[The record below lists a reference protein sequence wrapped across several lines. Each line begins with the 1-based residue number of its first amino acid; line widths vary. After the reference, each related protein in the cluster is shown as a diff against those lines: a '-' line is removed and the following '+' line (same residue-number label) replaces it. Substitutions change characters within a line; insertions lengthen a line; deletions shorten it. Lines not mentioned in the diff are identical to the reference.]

1 MDSASIDN
9 LSTWDS
15 PFRGKTKA
23 WMHKEAIYTK
33 DNPKPEL
40 TTSVFPSVSK
50 WLPPRDEHSD
60 YWWAM
65 AGPHFATLLR
75 NAGYSLQ
82 DQYEALLF
90 VYHQVV
96 PRLGVSPGFID
107 PALDSGDSGLS
118 LDKSHIEYSW
128 RWNEPGTKP
137 EIRMVMEPF
146 SRFAGT
152 YMDPLNIKPATDIL
166 YSMIPQVPSLD
177 MTLFHHFIAKF
188 YDGAHHKYLET
199 NERSIMTNV
208 CLGFEFLGHDIL
220 PKAYFFP
227 RKLGQVGL
235 TPMEVWE
242 EAIATAVP
250 RSSSMDAVFSF
261 VKSDS
266 PKLGLTLTP
275 LWLGIDIVDPADA
288 RLKFYCVE
296 SHTSFE
302 SVKTVLSVGGKINP
316 NAEMLDKIWELM
328 KTVCDLP
335 NDFPRNENFPK
346 APQYNASTDGINTAG
361 LWGTFV
367 YYFDIG
373 LRRDELP
380 DIKLYIPVCH
390 YGTDDKAIA
399 TAITTWMKDNGRGQY
414 VDAYWDSLHKIIS
427 HRKLDESR
435 GAHMWLSMM
444 LKGGK
449 LQVTTYIAPEG
460 HHPKRQRGNQSSH
473 RVMAELVTHKA

>member
-1 MDSASIDN
+1 
-9 LSTWDS
+9 
-15 PFRGKTKA
+15 
-23 WMHKEAIYTK
+23 
-33 DNPKPEL
+33 
-40 TTSVFPSVSK
+40 
-50 WLPPRDEHSD
+50 
-60 YWWAM
+60 
-65 AGPHFATLLR
+65 
-75 NAGYSLQ
+75 
-82 DQYEALLF
+82 
-90 VYHQVV
+90 
-96 PRLGVSPGFID
+96 
-107 PALDSGDSGLS
+107 
-118 LDKSHIEYSW
+118 
-128 RWNEPGTKP
+128 
-137 EIRMVMEPF
+137 
-146 SRFAGT
+146 
-152 YMDPLNIKPATDIL
+152 
-166 YSMIPQVPSLD
+166 
-177 MTLFHHFIAKF
+177 
-188 YDGAHHKYLET
+188 
-199 NERSIMTNV
+199 
-208 CLGFEFLGHDIL
+208 
-220 PKAYFFP
+220 
-227 RKLGQVGL
+227 
-235 TPMEVWE
+235 
-242 EAIATAVP
+242 
-250 RSSSMDAVFSF
+250 
-261 VKSDS
+261 
-266 PKLGLTLTP
+266 
-275 LWLGIDIVDPADA
+275 
-288 RLKFYCVE
+288 
-296 SHTSFE
+296 
-302 SVKTVLSVGGKINP
+302 
-316 NAEMLDKIWELM
+316 MLDKIWELM

>member
-1 MDSASIDN
+1 
-9 LSTWDS
+9 
-15 PFRGKTKA
+15 
-23 WMHKEAIYTK
+23 
-33 DNPKPEL
+33 
-40 TTSVFPSVSK
+40 
-50 WLPPRDEHSD
+50 
-60 YWWAM
+60 M

-288 RLKFYCVE
+288 RLKF
-296 SHTSFE
+296 
-302 SVKTVLSVGGKINP
+302 
-316 NAEMLDKIWELM
+316 
-328 KTVCDLP
+328 
-335 NDFPRNENFPK
+335 
-346 APQYNASTDGINTAG
+346 
-361 LWGTFV
+361 
-367 YYFDIG
+367 
-373 LRRDELP
+373 
-380 DIKLYIPVCH
+380 
-390 YGTDDKAIA
+390 
-399 TAITTWMKDNGRGQY
+399 
-414 VDAYWDSLHKIIS
+414 
-427 HRKLDESR
+427 
-435 GAHMWLSMM
+435 
-444 LKGGK
+444 
-449 LQVTTYIAPEG
+449 
-460 HHPKRQRGNQSSH
+460 
-473 RVMAELVTHKA
+473 